1 MFFHKKNRYE
11 LDMNTANNAL
21 QNILS
26 TCNQP
31 VNTIPFDKLV
41 LRKKINAASYNRL
54 IVATAVIFVL
64 TFLSPLIIV
73 PLSEF
78 NEKLFAP
85 APAELTL
92 DYVEN
97 NVLSLKFTGDNI
109 LYDEA
114 FMETLSGEIIEPL
127 SVEQCQRRDQFS
139 FPYGGSQYLCSREW
153 RRDDTSPLYPRQCH
167 RNDTITTGC

>member
-1 MFFHKKNRYE
+1 M
-11 LDMNTANNAL
+11 
-21 QNILS
+21 
-26 TCNQP
+26 
-31 VNTIPFDKLV
+31 
-41 LRKKINAASYNRL
+41 
-54 IVATAVIFVL
+54 ATAVIFVL

-78 NEKLFAP
+78 NEKLFTP

-127 SVEQCQRRDQFS
+127 SVDSAKGVIS
-139 FPYGGSQYLCSREW
+139 FPFLTEEANIYVPVSGGE
-153 RRDDTSPLYPRQCH
+153 
-167 RNDTITTGC
+167 TIHLLFTPDNVTGMTQ

>member
-11 LDMNTANNAL
+11 LDMTTANNAL

-26 TCNQP
+26 SCNQP

-41 LRKKINAASYNRL
+41 LRKKVNAASYNRL
-54 IVATAVIFVL
+54 IAATALLFVL
-64 TFLSPLIIV
+64 TFLSPLAIV
-73 PLSEF
+73 PLSELS
-78 NEKLFAP
+78 ETLFVP

-97 NVLSLKFTGDNI
+97 NILSLQFSGDNI
-109 LYDEA
+109 LYKEA

-127 SVEQCQRRDQFS
+127 SVDVSQGVIS
-139 FPYGGSQYLCSREW
+139 FPFLSEEANIYVPVKGGE
-153 RRDDTSPLYPRQCH
+153 
-167 RNDTITTGC
+167 TIHLLFTPDEVTGMEQ

>member
-41 LRKKINAASYNRL
+41 LRKKVNAASYNRL
-54 IVATAVIFVL
+54 IAATAVIFVL
-64 TFLSPLIIV
+64 TFLSPLAIV
-73 PLSEF
+73 PLSEL
-78 NEKLFAP
+78 NERLFAP
-85 APAELTL
+85 APAVLAL

-97 NVLSLKFTGDNI
+97 DILSLQFTGDNI
-109 LYDEA
+109 LYEEA
-114 FMETLSGEIIEPL
+114 FMETMSGEIIRPL
-127 SVEQCQRRDQFS
+127 SVDASKSVIS
-139 FPYGGSQYLCSREW
+139 FPFLSEEANIYVPVKGGEPLHLLFTP
-153 RRDDTSPLYPRQCH
+153 DDV
-167 RNDTITTGC
+167 TGVEQ

>member
-1 MFFHKKNRYE
+1 MFFHRKNRYE

-54 IVATAVIFVL
+54 IVATVVIFVL
-64 TFLSPLIIV
+64 TFLSPLVIV

-78 NEKLFAP
+78 NEKMFAP

-97 NVLSLKFTGDNI
+97 NVLS
-109 LYDEA
+109 YDEA
-114 FMETLSGEIIEPL
+114 FMETLSGEIIKPL
-127 SVEQCQRRDQFS
+127 SVDSAKGVIS
-139 FPYGGSQYLCSREW
+139 FPFLTEEANIYVPVSGGETLHLLFTP
-153 RRDDTSPLYPRQCH
+153 D
-167 RNDTITTGC
+167 NVTGMTQ

>member
-64 TFLSPLIIV
+64 TFLSP
-73 PLSEF
+73 SEF
-78 NEKLFAP
+78 NEKLFTP

-127 SVEQCQRRDQFS
+127 SVDSAKGVIS
-139 FPYGGSQYLCSREW
+139 FPFLTEEANIYVPVSGGE
-153 RRDDTSPLYPRQCH
+153 
-167 RNDTITTGC
+167 TIHLLFTPDNVTGMTQ